1 MKSVD
6 MEFQGLSGM
15 GSCFSN
21 LNGLCLGTLAQA
33 QVVQDL
39 T

>member
-1 MKSVD
+1 MKSMD

-21 LNGLCLGTLAQA
+21 PNGLCLRTFAQV

-39 T
+39 M